1 MIVLDPW
8 NNTTVPYTT
17 NEPVYLRDGAVIE
30 QAVDLHVP
38 GPISDWGQAHSYN
51 SRVSGSEALGG
62 KWLNGNADY
71 QLIQEG
77 MYDVSVI
84 VDATSKRHFNYL
96 TGSYTSP
103 GDAPLTLVHD
113 ASNYELI
120 LTDWTSGEVS
130 IFEDFY
136 MYSTHPGKLK
146 EKTTLAWQAAGKEGM
161 LYTYNASHQVTQI
174 TTGEGQDYNIVFS
187 YTGNT
192 IAKIEVRTGADT
204 STRVRQVEYTYCDTD
219 IHSADV
225 GADGDL
231 VQATVSELKT
241 GGSAGT
247 PGDWIVRTTQ
257 YRYGTNGLLKAV
269 FEPDAVQALIDSRAD
284 IDDAGDILT
293 KGDDDDNGGDG
304 GPHDPG
310 VRQPAVHLLHDRCE
324 DQQFGR
330 RHRAGSEVR
339 DRVGP
344 VRRESAEQVWRHGG
358 G

>member
-1 MIVLDPW
+1 MLRLLRGTVVECPVMPMTGMSPTLVRPCALLATCAVVLLTLCPHAHATDPPTPSVSDRRSALPPTGFTRAAVARPSVQGPSTPPRDSNAGSDTLDQRHLTPYCNIVWDLDT
-8 NNTTVPYTT
+8 NTLAPYAT
-17 NEPVYLRDGAVIE
+17 NKPVYLRDGAVIE
-30 QAVDLHVP
+30 QAVDLRVP
-38 GPISDWGQAHSYN
+38 GPISDWGQARSYH

-71 QLIQEG
+71 QLVQEG

-84 VDATSKRHFNYL
+84 VDATSKRHFNYF

-161 LYTYNASHQVTQI
+161 LYTYNGSHQVTQI

-204 STRVRQVEYTYCDTD
+204 STRVRVRWNTPTA
-219 IHSADV
+219 IRTSTRRTWART
-225 GADGDL
+225 
-231 VQATVSELKT
+231 ATWCRPRSVS
-241 GGSAGT
+241 
-247 PGDWIVRTTQ
+247 
-257 YRYGTNGLLKAV
+257 
-269 FEPDAVQALIDSRAD
+269 
-284 IDDAGDILT
+284 
-293 KGDDDDNGGDG
+293 
-304 GPHDPG
+304 
-310 VRQPAVHLLHDRCE
+310 
-324 DQQFGR
+324 
-330 RHRAGSEVR
+330 
-339 DRVGP
+339 
-344 VRRESAEQVWRHGG
+344 
-358 G
+358 

>member
-1 MIVLDPW
+1 M
-8 NNTTVPYTT
+8 
-17 NEPVYLRDGAVIE
+17 YLRDGAVIE
-30 QAVDLHVP
+30 QAVDLRVP
-38 GPISDWGQAHSYN
+38 GPISDWAACSYH

-84 VDATSKRHFNYL
+84 VDATSKRHFNYF

-103 GDAPLTLVHD
+103 GACAPHAGARRL
-113 ASNYELI
+113 ELRAHSDR
-120 LTDWTSGEVS
+120 LDVRGSEHLRGLLHVLDT
-130 IFEDFY
+130 
-136 MYSTHPGKLK
+136 PGQLE
-146 EKTTLAWQAAGKEGM
+146 EKTTLAWQAADKEGM
-161 LYTYNASHQVTQI
+161 LYTYNGSHQVTQI
-174 TTGEGQDYNIVFS
+174 TTVEGQDYNIVFS

-257 YRYGTNGLLKAV
+257 YRYGANGLLKAV
-269 FEPDAVQALIDSRAD
+269 FEPDAVQRD
-284 IDDAGDILT
+284 
-293 KGDDDDNGGDG
+293 
-304 GPHDPG
+304 
-310 VRQPAVHLLHDRCE
+310 RQPR
-324 DQQFGR
+324 GYR
-330 RHRAGSEVR
+330 RRG
-339 DRVGP
+339 
-344 VRRESAEQVWRHGG
+344 
-358 G
+358 